1 MSDITMKTMP
11 WLPMDVPK
19 KTQNSITQTKDTV
32 SNKDD
37 PKLHKACV
45 EFESLFISQLL
56 KEMQETIPKSEFMSG
71 GKGEEIYTQML
82 DSQIAREIASKRG
95 LGLSS
100 LIRSQIE
107 DVKK

>member
-1 MSDITMKTMP
+1 MSDITIKTMP
-11 WLPMDVPK
+11 WLPMDVSK
-19 KTQNSITQTKDTV
+19 KIQHSITQTKDAVFDKNDQT
-32 SNKDD
+32 
-37 PKLHKACV
+37 LHKACA

-56 KEMQETIPKSEFMSG
+56 KEMRATIPKSGFMNG

-82 DSQIAREIASKRG
+82 DSQIAREIASNSG